1 MNFTALRCG
10 SGVAAFVSALG
21 PLLSAGTVLH
31 LLEYAGDLIQ
41 IILGQFFQG
50 VLSSLT
56 VNNRVPNPCAAR
68 AILQSPKAC
77 GW

>member
-31 LLEYAGDLIQ
+31 LLEDAGDLVQLIW
-41 IILGQFFQG
+41 GQAFQG
-50 VLSSLT
+50 ILFRSHGKRPREGL
-56 VNNRVPNPCAAR
+56 PNPCAAR
-68 AILQSPKAC
+68 AIL
-77 GW
+77 